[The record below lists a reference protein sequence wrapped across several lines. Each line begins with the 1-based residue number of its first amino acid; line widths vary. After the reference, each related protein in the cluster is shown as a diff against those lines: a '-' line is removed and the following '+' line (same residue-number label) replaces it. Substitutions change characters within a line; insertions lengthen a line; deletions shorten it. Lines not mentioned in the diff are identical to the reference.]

1 MTDSRDEEYDLS
13 EGQRLAL
20 LEGTVNT
27 NRNMLIVM
35 VLLAL
40 VGISV
45 AITVVVIK
53 FTQPEVVYVSQQDFK
68 AAIERLELVEESMQD
83 TRLGVADTK
92 KILDSSSATAFKEQ
106 MLAQEQG
113 YQVHLTALKQGM
125 KDLARMVP
133 GSRTWLDIYNEKMD
147 IALKQSRE
155 RQLELEKLQTS
166 RISR

>member
-1 MTDSRDEEYDLS
+1 VTDSRDEEYDLS

>member
-1 MTDSRDEEYDLS
+1 
-13 EGQRLAL
+13 
-20 LEGTVNT
+20 
-27 NRNMLIVM
+27 M